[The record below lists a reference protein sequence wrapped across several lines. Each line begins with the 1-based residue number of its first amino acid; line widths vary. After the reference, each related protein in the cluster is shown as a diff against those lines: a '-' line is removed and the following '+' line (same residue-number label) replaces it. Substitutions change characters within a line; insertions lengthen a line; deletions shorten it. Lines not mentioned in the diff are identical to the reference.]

1 MLVRGSEL
9 KGMLSRA
16 RVKRQKLNH
25 SQLFLF
31 DMESRTSSSAYGD
44 SLQEL
49 LSVKLAIRKKSMTIP
64 ESRQS
69 EVQNDIVLDPLS
81 VDEVTLD
88 ISDRSVSESEQRH
101 DSGSEYEAFVK
112 DVREKLQ
119 TELVENGKK
128 AISWG
133 SYSHSNDR
141 RTAALNFH
149 HLLESACKRDFAVSQ
164 DRPYGDI
171 YISLPL

>member
-31 DMESRTSSSAYGD
+31 DMESRTGSSVYGD

-49 LSVKLAIRKKSMTIP
+49 LSVKLAIGRKSMTIP
-64 ESRQS
+64 ENREI
-69 EVQNDIVLDPLS
+69 EVQSDLVLDPVS
-81 VDEVTLD
+81 VDDVTLD
-88 ISDRSVSESEQRH
+88 ISDRSVGELEQRG
-101 DSGSEYEAFVK
+101 DSGSEYDAFVK
-112 DVREKLQ
+112 DVRERLE
-119 TELVENGKK
+119 TELVENGEK
-128 AISWG
+128 AISWE
-133 SYSHSNDR
+133 SYSRSNDR